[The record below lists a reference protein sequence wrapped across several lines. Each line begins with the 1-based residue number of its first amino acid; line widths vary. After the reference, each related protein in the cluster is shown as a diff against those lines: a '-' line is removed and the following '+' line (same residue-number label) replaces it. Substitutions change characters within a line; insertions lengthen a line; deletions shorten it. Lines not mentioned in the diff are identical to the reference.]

1 MAEEWDAK
9 TGNKISQFDIS
20 EELFMVKVTEHWN
33 RCPARLWS
41 LHPWEIQNTGQG
53 ANQPDLILKQALGFF
68 FLNQGGALYDPTT
81 LSSAIL

>member
-1 MAEEWDAK
+1 
-9 TGNKISQFDIS
+9 
-20 EELFMVKVTEHWN
+20 MVKVTEHWN

-68 FLNQGGALYDPTT
+68 FFLNQGGALYDPTT